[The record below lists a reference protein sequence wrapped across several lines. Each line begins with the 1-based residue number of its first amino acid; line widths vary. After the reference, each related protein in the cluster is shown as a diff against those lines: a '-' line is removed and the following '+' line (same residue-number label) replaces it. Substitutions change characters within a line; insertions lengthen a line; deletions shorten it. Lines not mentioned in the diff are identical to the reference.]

1 MDKNDLHSL
10 LKLPLPVA
18 LALLG
23 SWVRSASDN
32 VKGRKRTAALLASG
46 FCGLV
51 LIPISS
57 VLGISHEWLLIIA
70 ACTGWVGGDVVLN
83 SISKQALKKLG
94 GSDDA
99 ASE

>member
-1 MDKNDLHSL
+1 MDKNDLHAL

-32 VKGRKRTAALLASG
+32 VKGRKRSAALLASG

-51 LIPISS
+51 LIPVSH
-57 VLGISHEWLLIIA
+57 VLGITHEWLLIIA

-83 SISKQALKKLG
+83 AISKQALKKLG
-94 GSDDA
+94 GSDDV